1 MALQACRSQAQ
12 SEAPEETAYKRESR
26 SLGQRGLG
34 VRRVLF
40 TIALFVSNRSLV
52 LDDNEN

>member
-12 SEAPEETAYKRESR
+12 IKAPEETAYKRESR

-52 LDDNEN
+52 LDDSEN